1 MQAITGEHIKELG
14 DEDLRL
20 LVIKLCDAELRQ
32 ARHPASSV
40 IAGGNQTAKDG
51 GIDVRVDLP
60 STATEGLDFIARP
73 ATGFQVKCEDM
84 PVSAIGHEMRPGGH
98 LRQSIKDL
106 ISRGGAYII
115 VSSKGTLT
123 DTFLSKRIAAMTLA
137 VQAEPNASN
146 LKLDFYDRERLARWV
161 GQYAGVE
168 LWLRD
173 RIDQRLQ
180 GWQAYAAWAGGKLGT
195 PYLQDQTARLLC
207 RTPNGLKALPVAEG
221 ADLMREALRRPGSV
235 ARLIG
240 LSGNGKTR
248 LVQALCEPDLG
259 AGQPL
264 DTAFV
269 QYTDLGHS
277 PDPNVRDMLIHLGS
291 NAQRAIV
298 VVDNCNPSAHRSFAE
313 VVQRYPSHLSLITVE
328 YDVAN
333 EDSPEA
339 TDVYELTPASDS
351 VVVSILVRHAPHL
364 SHADIHLITSFAGGN
379 ARIALV
385 LAGTVQKGESLGVL
399 NDRELFS
406 RLFRQGQAD
415 DPQLQRAAESSSLV
429 YSFNGKDT
437 DDASELQVLGA
448 LANMTAL
455 DLYRHV
461 ETLRQRELVQ
471 TRSRWRA
478 LLPPALA
485 NRMAKAALQSI
496 PPKTLIAAFEQYPRL
511 LASFARRLE
520 YLHDSE
526 TARIIATQWLDDPR
540 WLKDFTNLDEEHR
553 ALLLNVAPLVPGKVL
568 SSLTAALAPPTFT
581 GFIAGQKSDLLGWAT
596 LTRHLAYEAQ
606 FFDEAAE
613 VLLRLAESEEG
624 NSTDCKHAFREIFR
638 IGLSGT
644 LAPVEQRVRLLMLA
658 VVSPSERR
666 RALAIDAAEAMLE
679 MGQIS
684 SSHDFRF
691 GARSNAHGWAPTSA
705 EEVSHWINV
714 TFAMIRSIA
723 SVDDQGLQAA
733 RKAMA
738 ANFRDLCLHEHAH
751 EPLAMLMAELAGQ
764 GWPEGWVAIKSTLR
778 HDGAGMPP
786 EMRER
791 LNTLAA
797 SMAPQ
802 GLVEEIFAYTGTHAG
817 GILDVAHTLDESEEQ
832 EGSNPVLSWDRIH
845 LKAAELGK
853 AASSDIKTLETVLP
867 HLHCVE
873 DNRSAAFGQGV
884 SGSSQTLQA
893 HWQLL
898 TQTYARAGADR
909 NVGVFVGFMR
919 GLRERD
925 ETLANQILDGLM
937 TDPILGPAFP
947 LILGLPQND
956 ADGDRMLGAIAK
968 RIAAPHTYKLCTR
981 TIAMPNGLTVAKF
994 CEVAQAMAGLD
1005 NGLLSAIHEL
1015 QMDMHSLTG
1024 TKLEIPMELIELGR
1038 VLLQDYQFGSK
1049 NHNDAYRIADLSKRC
1064 LAGPQGAHA
1073 ASQLATRLAKALDD
1087 YKVPSHQYGELA
1099 CVLFNLQP
1107 AIALDALLTNSQP
1120 RRRRALR
1127 DRPFTSKGSVLHC
1140 APLDAVLAWVAV
1152 APAERAVLVASE
1164 IDILEKVK
1172 QIDPSLSILGDDKSV
1187 FKFSELASQL
1197 LVLAPQKKPV
1207 LAAFNQNFHP
1217 SHYSGSLSETLERFL
1232 PVLEQ
1237 LTTGQDKEVATW
1249 ALENIQ
1255 LIRRRS
1261 GEDRK
1266 TQSLHE
1272 ERFE

>member
-1 MQAITGEHIKELG
+1 MQSITGEHIKELG

-20 LVIKLCDAELRQ
+20 LVIKLCEAELRQ
-32 ARHPASSV
+32 AGHPASSV

-51 GIDVRVDLP
+51 GIDVRVELP
-60 STATEGLDFIARP
+60 LSATKGLDFVARP
-73 ATGFQVKCEDM
+73 VTGFQVKCEDM
-84 PVSAIGHEMRPGGH
+84 PAAAIDDEMRPNGN

-106 ISRGGAYII
+106 IARGGAYII
-115 VSSKGTLT
+115 VSSKGTVS
-123 DTFLSKRIAAMTLA
+123 DSFLSKRIEAMALA
-137 VQAEPNASN
+137 VQAEPNVSH
-146 LKLDFYDRERLARWV
+146 LKLDFYDRERMARWV
-161 GQYAGVE
+161 RQYAGVE

-180 GWQAYAAWAGGKLGT
+180 GWQAYAAWAGGKLGA
-195 PYLQDQTARLLC
+195 PYLQDQTARILC
-207 RTPNGLKALPVAEG
+207 RTPNGLKTLSVADG
-221 ADLMREALRRPGSV
+221 ADLLRDALRRPGSV

-240 LSGNGKTR
+240 LSGTGKTR
-248 LVQALCEPDLG
+248 LIQALCEPDLG

-264 DTAFV
+264 DTALV

-277 PDPNVRDMLIHLGS
+277 PDPNARDMLLHLGS

-298 VVDNCNPSAHRSFAE
+298 VVDNCNPGTHRTLSE

-328 YDVAN
+328 YDVSD

-339 TDVYELTPASDS
+339 TDVYELAPASDG
-351 VVVSILVRHAPHL
+351 VVASILERHAPHL
-364 SHADIHLITSFAGGN
+364 SHADIHLITSFSGGN
-379 ARIALV
+379 ARIALA

-399 NDRELFS
+399 NDVELFR

-415 DPQLQRAAESSSLV
+415 DPQLQRAAECSSLI
-429 YSFNGKDT
+429 YSFNGEDT
-437 DDASELQVLGA
+437 DDASELQILGA
-448 LANMTAL
+448 LAGMTAL
-455 DLYRHV
+455 ELYRHV
-461 ETLRQRELVQ
+461 ETLRRRELIQ

-485 NRMAKAALQSI
+485 NRLAKAALQSI
-496 PPKTLIAAFEQYPRL
+496 PPNAIVAAFAKYPRL

-526 TARIIATQWLDDPR
+526 PARTIAAQWLDDPH
-540 WLKDFTNLDEEHR
+540 WLKDFTNLDEQRR
-553 ALLLNVAPLVPGKVL
+553 ALLHNVAPLVPQRVL
-568 SSLTAALAPPTFT
+568 SRLTAALAPPNFA
-581 GFIAGQKSDLLGWAT
+581 GFLAGQKSEQSGWAT
-596 LTRHLAYEAQ
+596 LTRHLAYDSLY
-606 FFDEAAE
+606 FDEAAE
-613 VLLRLAESEEG
+613 VLLRLAESKEG
-624 NSTDCKHAFREIFR
+624 NSTDCQNAFREIFR

-666 RALAIDAAEAMLE
+666 RALAMDAAEAMLE

-691 GARSNAHGWAPTSA
+691 GARSNAHGWAPTSV

-714 TFAMIRSIA
+714 TFAMIRRIA

-738 ANFRDLCLHEHAH
+738 SNFRDLWLHEHAH
-751 EPLAMLMAELAGQ
+751 GPLAVLMAELAVQ

-791 LNTLAA
+791 LKVLAA

-817 GILDVAHTLDESEEQ
+817 RILDVAHTLDESDEQ
-832 EGSNPVLSWDRIH
+832 EDSNPVPSWERIH
-845 LKAAELGK
+845 LKATELGK
-853 AASSDIKTLETVLP
+853 AASSDTKTLEAVLP

-873 DNRSAAFGQGV
+873 DNRSAAFGQGL

-893 HWQLL
+893 HWELL

-909 NVGVFVGFMR
+909 NVGVYVGFMR

-925 ETLANQILDGLM
+925 ETLAHQILDGLV

-947 LILGLPQND
+947 RILGQPQND
-956 ADGDRMLGAIAK
+956 ADGDHMLAAIAK
-968 RIAAPHTYKLCTR
+968 RVAGAHTYQLR
-981 TIAMPNGLTVAKF
+981 TKTDARPGLSVVKF
-994 CEVAQAMAGLD
+994 CEVAEAMTGLD
-1005 NGLLSAIHEL
+1005 NGLIAAIDEL
-1015 QMDMHSLTG
+1015 AMEIHLLTSE
-1024 TKLEIPMELIELGR
+1024 KLEIPIELIELGR
-1038 VLLQDYQFGSK
+1038 TLLQGYQFGSK
-1049 NHNDAYRIADLSKRC
+1049 NHNDAYRITALSKRC

-1073 ASQLATRLAKALDD
+1073 ASQLATRLAEALDN
-1087 YKVPSHQYGELA
+1087 YRVQSHQYGELA
-1099 CVLFNLQP
+1099 CVLFKLQP
-1107 AIALDALLTNSQP
+1107 AVALDALLTNSQP

-1127 DRPFTSKGSVLHC
+1127 DRPFTRKGSVLHC
-1140 APLDAVLAWVAV
+1140 APLDAVLAWVAA
-1152 APAERAVLVASE
+1152 APAERAALVASE

-1172 QIDPSLSILGDDKSV
+1172 QIDPSLSVLEDDKSV

-1197 LVLAPQKKPV
+1197 LVLAPDKKPV

-1217 SHYSGSLSETLERFL
+1217 SHYSGSLSETLGRFL
-1232 PVLEQ
+1232 PVLQQ
-1237 LTTGQDKEVATW
+1237 LSTGQDKEVATW

-1261 GEDRK
+1261 GEDRA
-1266 TQSLHE
+1266 TESLQE